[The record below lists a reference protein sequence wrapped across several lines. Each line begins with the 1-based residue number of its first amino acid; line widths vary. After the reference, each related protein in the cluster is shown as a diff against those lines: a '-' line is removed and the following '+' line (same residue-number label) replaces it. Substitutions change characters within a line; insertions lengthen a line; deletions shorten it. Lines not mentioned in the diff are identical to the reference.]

1 MSSFWQCFSF
11 SEIGNIQA
19 GNGPLSGRSFG
30 RSSGRRGR
38 RLKGKLIVSNSVDL
52 NERYSSDWRLLN
64 GGVQIRK

>member
-1 MSSFWQCFSF
+1 MSSLRQCFDF

-19 GNGPLSGRSFG
+19 GNGALSGRSSG
-30 RSSGRRGR
+30 RSSGRRGG